1 MRGLIVIFEKETKY
15 TYKDNVYS
23 VRVMDLSWDILKK
36 ERRLDLWTINRHL
49 KQLIFKRDITW
60 LESEPVHRIV
70 ATAFSCEAPCKSHVV
85 DHINTNRQ
93 NNRPEN
99 LRWVTRLENIVLNDI
114 TRRKL
119 ELLCGCSI
127 EEILSDLS
135 TRAHWWWCITWRIL

>member
-1 MRGLIVIFEKETKY
+1 M
-15 TYKDNVYS
+15 
-23 VRVMDLSWDILKK
+23 
-36 ERRLDLWTINRHL
+36 
-49 KQLIFKRDITW
+49 
-60 LESEPVHRIV
+60 ESEPVHRIV
-70 ATAFSCEAPCKSHVV
+70 GTAFSCEAPSKSHVV

-99 LRWVTRLENIVLNDI
+99 LKWVTRLENIVLNDI

-135 TRAHWWWCITWRIL
+135 TRAYW